1 MSLTLT
7 RTMRTNI
14 NLDDELVQRLME
26 RTGIKTKRALV
37 DAALREMDR
46 VTALETLMSMRGKG
60 GWEGDLD
67 EMRADRFPPTWDEWN
82 PQEATPEHQLAEP
95 K

>member
-1 MSLTLT
+1 
-7 RTMRTNI
+7 MRTNI

-46 VTALETLMSMRGKG
+46 VTALQAFTDLRGKVE
-60 GWEGDLD
+60 WEGDLD
-67 EMRADRFPPTWDEWN
+67 EMRQDRFPPTWDEWK
-82 PQEATPEHQLAEP
+82 PESKPTAEAQ
-95 K
+95 